1 MVYYILMWSIGAS
14 WLQVWC
20 INAFSDQGAVSIV
33 LASCSPAV
41 PSAPPQSVSA
51 VTNSSFS
58 IQVAWHEP
66 PVEQQNGPISSYAI
80 VYGVHPTL
88 EPAQSSL
95 IRTVA
100 SSYLLTQLSA
110 YKEYYIKVA
119 ASTVNGTGPYSRIYN
134 AKTFA
139 HGEPSKCRI

>member
-1 MVYYILMWSIGAS
+1 MRIDSS
-14 WLQVWC
+14 
-20 INAFSDQGAVSIV
+20 SDQGAVSIV
-33 LASCSPAV
+33 VASHSPAV

-51 VTNSSFS
+51 VPESSFS
-58 IQVAWHEP
+58 IRVAWREP
-66 PVEQQNGPISSYAI
+66 PVQQRNGPITSYAI

-100 SSYLLTQLSA
+100 SSHLLTQLSA

-119 ASTVNGTGPYSRIYN
+119 ASTNNGTGPYSTIDT

-139 HGEPSKCRI
+139 HSELSKCRI